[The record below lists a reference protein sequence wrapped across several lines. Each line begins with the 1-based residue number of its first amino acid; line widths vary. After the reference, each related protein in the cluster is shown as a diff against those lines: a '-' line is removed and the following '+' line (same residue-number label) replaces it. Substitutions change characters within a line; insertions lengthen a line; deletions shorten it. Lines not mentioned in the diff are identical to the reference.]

1 MDTIRRIR
9 DLMKAKNWSEYK
21 LAKESGLSQSTI
33 SNIFSRNSIPSI
45 PTLETICFTFGITLA
60 QFFTENEQEV
70 LLKEEQIDLFEKWM
84 ALTVDEKKVIEELIY
99 ILSKK

>member
-1 MDTIRRIR
+1 M
-9 DLMKAKNWSEYK
+9 LHLWNYP
-21 LAKESGLSQSTI
+21 G
-33 SNIFSRNSIPSI
+33 SI
-45 PTLETICFTFGITLA
+45 L
-60 QFFTENEQEV
+60 TENEQEV

>member
-45 PTLETICFTFGITLA
+45 STLETICSTFGITLA
-60 QFFTENEQEV
+60 QLFTENEQEV

>member
-45 PTLETICFTFGITLA
+45 PTLETICSTFGITLA